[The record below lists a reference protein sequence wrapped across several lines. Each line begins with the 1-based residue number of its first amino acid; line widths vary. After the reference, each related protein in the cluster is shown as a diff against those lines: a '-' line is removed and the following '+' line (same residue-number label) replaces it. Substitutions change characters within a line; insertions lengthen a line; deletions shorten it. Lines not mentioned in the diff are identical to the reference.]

1 MTSASLSLL
10 LTPYSLL
17 THTQMLTHLLISFL
31 KEEKKG
37 DESSEE
43 EEVEEEEDDDEEE
56 NPRNSIFERVAAS
69 VRSLS
74 FR

>member
-1 MTSASLSLL
+1 
-10 LTPYSLL
+10 
-17 THTQMLTHLLISFL
+17 MLTHLLISFL

-43 EEVEEEEDDDEEE
+43 EEVEEDEEE